1 MRRAG
6 AKLGILALAYS
17 HVFSSPLS
25 QNPAEDERGQKKDA
39 DGHDRTPRSMLM
51 SEESRD
57 SGSIPG
63 LSRGGSPGSLP
74 NQQSSDF
81 SKPIIQ
87 EDVSPVWVSF
97 SFVLNHLC
105 SSPVG
110 RMLLI

>member
-1 MRRAG
+1 MLRAG

-25 QNPAEDERGQKKDA
+25 QNPAEDERGQKDA
-39 DGHDRTPRSMLM
+39 DEHDRPPRSMLM

-63 LSRGGSPGSLP
+63 LSRGGSPGGLP

-97 SFVLNHLC
+97 SFVLNHVGC
-105 SSPVG
+105 SPVG
-110 RMLLI
+110 RMLVI

>member
-1 MRRAG
+1 
-6 AKLGILALAYS
+6 
-17 HVFSSPLS
+17 
-25 QNPAEDERGQKKDA
+25 
-39 DGHDRTPRSMLM
+39 M

-63 LSRGGSPGSLP
+63 LSTGGSPDGLP

-97 SFVLNHLC
+97 SFVLNHVGC
-105 SSPVG
+105 SPVG
-110 RMLLI
+110 RMLVI